1 MRDGRRSSIPCR
13 SSRAILL
20 LPVSPEA
27 LEEKELALLERN
39 VKVIESPALKTD
51 LEAREVSR
59 LLDTY

>member
-1 MRDGRRSSIPCR
+1 
-13 SSRAILL
+13 
-20 LPVSPEA
+20 
-27 LEEKELALLERN
+27 LLERN